1 MENRR
6 SLIQIFGAFV
16 AAGFFAVLL
25 LSCNEKIE
33 PGFTEGAVGRDSVP
47 TETIQA
53 AVETVT
59 EWYEAV
65 GTVRPRTETRI
76 EAQVTAQVMDVR
88 ISPGAKVKKGE
99 VLLTLDN
106 RQFLSRLD
114 QAKQGLKSAVAGKEQ
129 ARQAVIAA
137 RAGFAQAESSYNRTK
152 TYFESQ
158 AATSNDLENAESA
171 YLQAKAGLS
180 KAKEALSGAEA
191 RIRQAEEVVKET
203 EIALGYTAIRAPEAG
218 EVLKRLVEP
227 GDMALPG
234 KLLMVLQT
242 SGFLRLEAYVRE
254 GLIKLVTP
262 GSHLSVKIETLGK
275 TTEAEVEEI
284 VPYADPQTR
293 TFLVKAA
300 LPHMAGIYPGMYGK
314 LLIPVREQPTVLIP
328 QKAVHQVGQLELVK
342 VKVDTGWQTRFVKTG
357 RTIGNQVEILSG
369 LSGSETLGL

>member
-1 MENRR
+1 
-6 SLIQIFGAFV
+6 
-16 AAGFFAVLL
+16 
-25 LSCNEKIE
+25 
-33 PGFTEGAVGRDSVP
+33 
-47 TETIQA
+47 
-53 AVETVT
+53 
-59 EWYEAV
+59 
-65 GTVRPRTETRI
+65 
-76 EAQVTAQVMDVR
+76 
-88 ISPGAKVKKGE
+88 
-99 VLLTLDN
+99 
-106 RQFLSRLD
+106 
-114 QAKQGLKSAVAGKEQ
+114 
-129 ARQAVIAA
+129 
-137 RAGFAQAESSYNRTK
+137 
-152 TYFESQ
+152 
-158 AATSNDLENAESA
+158 
-171 YLQAKAGLS
+171 
-180 KAKEALSGAEA
+180 
-191 RIRQAEEVVKET
+191 
-203 EIALGYTAIRAPEAG
+203 
-218 EVLKRLVEP
+218 
-227 GDMALPG
+227 MALPG

>member
-314 LLIPVREQPTVLIP
+314 LLIPVRDQPTVLIP
-328 QKAVHQVGQLELVK
+328 QKAVHHVGQLELVK